1 MDVEPA
7 TRFRWVNSQ
16 GGILRCAQN
25 LRQRILPDGWLSVC

>member
-25 LRQRILPDGWLSVC
+25 LRQRIRPDGWLSVC